1 MVSDTEFNIIEC
13 ESSIV
18 KVDVYARGAV
28 ITRRVE
34 LPVSVPSE
42 ACNLTISGVS
52 PLLDTGSLRTKVDGE
67 RQVSSLRTRLFQ
79 PEEIESDPINLAVLE
94 KLEQERGR
102 NSKQVERVQN
112 QIDLFEGMSLNQD
125 LLARSKN
132 APAPNVAERFSTA
145 LKVNDTVDAR
155 LRALYTE
162 MRARRSTERDIQK
175 RIKEERDSQPET
187 TYGKPVQQVLIGIAE
202 GNQHLRALEVSYSI
216 RSARWWPAYSVR
228 LSEGGQRAAFALEA
242 FVVQQ
247 SGENWNNVEI
257 SLCTADMIQ
266 DIRLPIL
273 DSLRYGRRQD
283 VLRSGYREPPEG
295 LDSLFSNVDSYM
307 DSIPRPARDQF
318 FGSSTTIVSKPI
330 TVGSI
335 PESGD
340 YDDDFDYEMDD
351 VEECEESS
359 LDDVMKCASAAP
371 VEMEMPPSPA
381 PMSKQAAPEK
391 SKKRSKA
398 APSRRSSNMMKEETG
413 MLDAFGAAGGG
424 LGGSIEPPE
433 EPETST
439 NEEWLDFDQLQLG
452 GAGDGSYRGRLSRMP
467 ISAGGDG
474 GSMNIP
480 DNTSD
485 PMYSRG
491 MFDHRFNA
499 DGVVDIPA
507 NGQVHRIQLRIQN
520 APSEMNFRCAPRID
534 DRVFREVAL
543 TNPFEAP
550 LLPGP
555 VDVFIDGTLVMS
567 SKIEA
572 VDRGGKVNFGIGE
585 EQRLRVARNTKVHE
599 ESKGLLGGKS
609 EIDHTVNIDVASSL
623 GVDVVVEVI
632 GRIPVSDD
640 DKIDVSLLRSKP
652 DAERYDQRDRDQYI
666 EGGLCWKLPVL
677 AGGKSGI
684 EYEYRIVLPADY
696 ELNGGNRRE

>member
-1 MVSDTEFNIIEC
+1 MENNFVEC
-13 ESSIV
+13 ESSII

-42 ACNLTISGVS
+42 ACTLTISGVS
-52 PLLDTGSLRTKVDGE
+52 NQFETGSLRTKVDGE
-67 RQVSSLRTRLFQ
+67 RQISSLRTRLFK
-79 PEEIESDPINLAVLE
+79 PEDIQSDPISLVALE
-94 KLEQERGR
+94 KLEQERNR
-102 NSKQVERVQN
+102 NYKQIERVQK

-145 LKVNDTVDAR
+145 LKVNDTIDAR

-175 RIKEERDSQPET
+175 RTEEADSQP
-187 TYGKPVQQVLIGIAE
+187 KAIRRRPVQQVLIGIAE
-202 GNQHLRALEVSYSI
+202 GSEHLRALEVSYSVE
-216 RSARWWPAYSVR
+216 SARWWPAYSVR

-242 FVVQQ
+242 FVAQQ
-247 SGENWNNVEI
+247 SGENWKNVEI

-266 DIRLPIL
+266 DIRLPVL
-273 DSLRYGRRQD
+273 DSLRYGRKQD
-283 VLRSGYREPPEG
+283 APRSGYREPPEG
-295 LDSLFSNVDSYM
+295 LDSLFSNFDSYM
-307 DSIPRPARDQF
+307 ESIPGRAREQF
-318 FGSSTTIVSKPI
+318 IGSSTTARGQTLEVDS
-330 TVGSI
+330 VADD
-335 PESGD
+335 D
-340 YDDDFDYEMDD
+340 YDDDWDEGLAD
-351 VEECEESS
+351 EESEES
-359 LDDVMKCASAAP
+359 CLDDIVMARGAVAELSAPPPAP
-371 VEMEMPPSPA
+371 IAAPSPA
-381 PMSKQAAPEK
+381 PIASQAAPEV

-398 APSRRSSNMMKEETG
+398 APSRRSGNVMPEEAV
-413 MLDAFGAAGGG
+413 MLDAFGSAPGGG
-424 LGGSIEPPE
+424 LGSSFESPK
-433 EPETST
+433 EPEAST
-439 NEEWLDFDQLQLG
+439 NEEWLDFDQLLLG
-452 GAGDGSYRGRLSRMP
+452 GAGDGSHRGRLSRLP
-467 ISAGGDG
+467 TGAGGDG
-474 GSMNIP
+474 GGLNTP

-491 MFDHRFNA
+491 MFDHRFTA

-507 NGQVHRIQLRIQN
+507 NGQVHRIQLRTQN
-520 APSEMNFRCAPRID
+520 APSEMNFRCAPRVD
-534 DRVFREVAL
+534 ERVFREVAL

-567 SKIEA
+567 SKIDG
-572 VDRGGKVNFGIGE
+572 VDRGGNVNFGIGE

-609 EIDHTVNIDVASSL
+609 EIDHTVSIDIASSL

-632 GRIPVSDD
+632 GRIPVSGD

-652 DAERYDQRDRDQYI
+652 DAEKYDQRDRDQYV
-666 EGGLCWKLPVL
+666 EGGLRWKLPVP
-677 AGGKSGI
+677 AGGKSSI
-684 EYEYRIVLPADY
+684 EYEYRIVLPAGY